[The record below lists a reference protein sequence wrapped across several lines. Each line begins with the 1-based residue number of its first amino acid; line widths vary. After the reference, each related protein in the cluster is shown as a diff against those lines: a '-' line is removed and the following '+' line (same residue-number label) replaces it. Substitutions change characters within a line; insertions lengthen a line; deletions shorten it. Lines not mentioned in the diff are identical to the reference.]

1 MENQLTFEQIFVKEN
16 FTKLYDIE
24 YFDGILLSLFKNNLN
39 QKYYIYDWCDTNMI
53 HNRWIVSQVEL
64 KDLYKY
70 LTNEIS
76 LLKLYHISSNY
87 GAICDVDGKFNWK
100 SESILVSNIASK
112 YLPNSE
118 SMFDKNDCED
128 FDNLIEFVEENLNK

>member
-1 MENQLTFEQIFVKEN
+1 
-16 FTKLYDIE
+16 LYDIE